1 MTDRATRTRLLDPE
15 SVPFDPAFDDAA
27 VRGEPVPIARLTPA
41 ALRERFATSRPWQQ
55 ELRNDP
61 RLFDLVGDPRQAA
74 VLVPLI
80 ARGDAVSVLLTQ
92 RAAHLS
98 DHAGQISFPGGRV
111 ESADADAVAT
121 ALREAEE
128 EIGLPR
134 AAVQVIGAL
143 PEYLTATGYDVA
155 PVVGLVQRAVSLTL
169 DTSEVDEAFEVPLAF
184 LMDPANHQRRLV
196 TVDAIART
204 FYAMP
209 YPRERTRERTGER
222 TGETSP
228 APPSRFIWGATA
240 AILRNLYHFLRA

>member
-1 MTDRATRTRLLDPE
+1 MTDRLATVRTRLLDPE
-15 SVPFDPAFDDAA
+15 SVPFDPAFDDPA
-27 VRGEPVPIARLTPA
+27 VRGEPVPAARLTPA

-61 RLFDLVGDPRQAA
+61 RLFDLVGDPRRAA
-74 VLVPLI
+74 VLVPLF
-80 ARGDAVSVLLTQ
+80 ARGDAVNVLLTQ
-92 RAAHLS
+92 RAAHLN

-111 ESADADAVAT
+111 ESGDADAVAT

-134 AAVQVIGAL
+134 SAVQVMGAL

-155 PVVGLVQRAVSLTL
+155 PVVGLVEHAVSLTL
-169 DTSEVDEAFEVPLAF
+169 DTFEVDEAFEVPLAF
-184 LMDPANHQRRLV
+184 LMNPANHQRRLV
-196 TVDAIART
+196 TVDAVART

-209 YPRERTRERTGER
+209 YSSEARSAEAAEAPR
-222 TGETSP
+222 
-228 APPSRFIWGATA
+228 ARFIWGATA